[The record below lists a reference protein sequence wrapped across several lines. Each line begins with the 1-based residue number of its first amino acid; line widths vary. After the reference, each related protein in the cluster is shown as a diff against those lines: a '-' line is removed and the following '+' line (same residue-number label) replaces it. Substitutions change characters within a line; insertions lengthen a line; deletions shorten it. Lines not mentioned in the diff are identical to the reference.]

1 MRLARSARLLLPLAV
16 ISGLLHLP
24 AIAGD
29 WPEREDVD
37 AVVEPLIGKDT
48 PGLGVLVMKNGKVL
62 HLKGYGE
69 ANIETGA
76 PVTPDTLFDLASVS
90 KEMTAMAAM
99 LQIEDGLY
107 EPETEISTIL
117 PAFAD
122 RPGDERALT
131 VSDLVHHVAGLTD
144 YLDGNEALDYQ
155 DETTNQE
162 VIAWLARQKP
172 VRPPGVKYEYSNSA
186 YLTLGSLVAAADE
199 EKSLDSVLYNRIF
212 QPLGMTSTGLITS
225 KRVKLSRRARGYVGT
240 GGDFELNEENT
251 VTEGDGNVFT
261 SLADLARYEQALAT
275 NGLLSE
281 EATAKLFE
289 NGTYDDGSPIEVDGE
304 GYGYGWSLAEGK
316 QRYASHSG
324 SWMGTSTYYQ
334 RNLTTG
340 VTVILLANG
349 EDMSNGDLA
358 VDIESAI
365 SNE

>member
-1 MRLARSARLLLPLAV
+1 MRLAHSMRTILPAV
-16 ISGLLHLP
+16 ILSCLSHLP
-24 AIAGD
+24 AMAGE
-29 WPEREDVD
+29 WPERDEVD
-37 AVVEPLIGKDT
+37 AVVEPYVGKDT
-48 PGLGVLVMKNGKVL
+48 PGLGVLVMRHGKVV

-76 PVTPDTLFDLASVS
+76 PVTADTLFDLASVS

-99 LQIEDGLY
+99 LQIEDELY
-107 EPETEISTIL
+107 EPDTEIASIL
-117 PAFAD
+117 SAFAQ

-131 VSDLVHHVAGLTD
+131 VSDLVHHVAGLAD
-144 YLDGNEALDYQ
+144 YLDGNEDLDYQ
-155 DETTNQE
+155 DDTTNQE
-162 VIAWLARQKP
+162 VIAWLVQQKP
-172 VRPPGVKYEYSNSA
+172 VRPPGTKYQYSNSA
-186 YLTLGSLVAAADE
+186 YLALGSLVAAADE
-199 EKSLDSVLYNRIF
+199 ELSLDSVLYNRIF
-212 QPLGMTSTGLITS
+212 KPLGMASSGLITS
-225 KRVKLSRRARGYVGT
+225 KRVDLSRRARGYVGT

-261 SLADLARYEQALAT
+261 SLADLARYEAALAT

-289 NGTYDDGSPIEVDGE
+289 NGTYDDGSPIVVDGE

-349 EDMSNGDLA
+349 EEMSNGDLA
-358 VDIESAI
+358 VEIETAVSD
-365 SNE
+365 E

>member
-1 MRLARSARLLLPLAV
+1 MRLAQTARTFLPFLLLTSLF
-16 ISGLLHLP
+16 SLP
-24 AIAGD
+24 AFGGD
-29 WPEREDVD
+29 WPERDDVD
-37 AVVEPLIGKDT
+37 TVVQPYIGKDT
-48 PGLGVLVMKNGKVL
+48 PGLGVLVMKQGKVL

-76 PVTPDTLFDLASVS
+76 PVTADTLFDLASVS

-107 EPETEISTIL
+107 QPESEISTIL

-122 RPGDERALT
+122 RPGDERALI
-131 VSDLVHHVAGLTD
+131 VSDLVHHVAGLAD
-144 YLDGNEALDYQ
+144 YLDGNEDLDYQ

-162 VIAWLARQKP
+162 VIAWLAKQKP
-172 VRPPGVKYEYSNSA
+172 VRPPGTKYEYSNSA

-199 EKSLDSVLYNRIF
+199 EKSLDTVLYNRIF
-212 QPLGMTSTGLITS
+212 KPLGMTSTGLITS
-225 KRVKLSRRARGYVGT
+225 KRVKLSDRARGYVGT

-275 NGLLSE
+275 NGLLTE

-289 NGTYDDGSPIEVDGE
+289 NGRYDDGSPIEVDGE

-358 VDIESAI
+358 VDIETAVSD
-365 SNE
+365 E